1 MDLVEDVLETDWLA
15 PVASADRLDDRLKKT
30 GDRDFLAHR
39 LRGDL
44 DGKKACREAS
54 FDEAREDF
62 PWTADLS
69 CEDVL
74 DGVTLRLGGLLVDD
88 HHLRPATCDHAMRR
102 VIGDDDAAPG

>member
-1 MDLVEDVLETDWLA
+1 MFSKADRLA

-30 GDRDFLAHR
+30 WDRDSLAHR

-44 DGKKACREAS
+44 DGEKACREAS

-69 CEDVL
+69 REDVL
-74 DGVTLRLGGLLVDD
+74 DGVTLRLGSVFVYD
-88 HHLRPATCDHAMRR
+88 HHLRQPPAIMRCG
-102 VIGDDDAAPG
+102 VS